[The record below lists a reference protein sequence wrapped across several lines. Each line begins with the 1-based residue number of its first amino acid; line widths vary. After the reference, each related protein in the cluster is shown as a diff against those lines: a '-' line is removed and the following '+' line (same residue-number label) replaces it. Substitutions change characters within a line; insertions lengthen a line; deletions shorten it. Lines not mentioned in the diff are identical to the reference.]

1 MAAIIVDIDDTLLR
15 NGVQPI
21 RSTIDW
27 INERAKDY
35 TIIVVTGRPEST
47 RERTVRA
54 LRDAGVRYNRLVM
67 NTGSTQQSN
76 RFKAEAA
83 KRIKSQTRVAI
94 AIDNDEGA
102 RTAYRNAGIKTASP
116 SSLGDSVLKYNM
128 FWRM

>member
-27 INERAKDY
+27 INERARDY

-47 RERTVRA
+47 RDRAVRA
-54 LRDAGVRYNRLVM
+54 LKDAGVRYNRLVM
-67 NTGSTQQSN
+67 NTGSTRQSN
-76 RFKAEAA
+76 QFKAEAA

-102 RTAYRNAGIKTASP
+102 RSAYRNAGIKTASP
-116 SSLGDSVLKYNM
+116 SSLSDNVLKFNM
-128 FWRM
+128 FWRL

>member
-15 NGVQPI
+15 NGVQPM

-35 TIIVVTGRPEST
+35 TIIIVTGRPEST
-47 RERTVRA
+47 RDRTVRA
-54 LRDAGVRYNRLVM
+54 LKDAGVRYNRLIM
-67 NTGSTQQSN
+67 NTGSTRQSN
-76 RFKAEAA
+76 EFKAQAA
-83 KRIKSQTRVAI
+83 KRIKSQIRVVI

-116 SSLGDSVLKYNM
+116 SSLSDNVLKYNM
-128 FWRM
+128 FWRV